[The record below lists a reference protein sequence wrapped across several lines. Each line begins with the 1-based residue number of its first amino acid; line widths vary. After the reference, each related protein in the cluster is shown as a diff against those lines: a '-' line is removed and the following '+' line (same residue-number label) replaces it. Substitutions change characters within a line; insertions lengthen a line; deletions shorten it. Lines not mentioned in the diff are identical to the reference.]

1 MYTFIFTE
9 YDSKHNFSHCKNCT
23 QSCEKM
29 LRVFSDSCLS
39 LDHLETV
46 TRFDLIRHQHIL
58 GPGEDFFTQ
67 DGKPVQP
74 HPGMEELKRVF
85 SGSTLDLNARMTE
98 VSALSHSATDDEV
111 AMSTHSSSCPSP
123 IPTLSTFLFQQQLL
137 SPFGDAMG
145 GSPCTSPT
153 ADKNAFLNRSNSC
166 TVLVL
171 GDNVYMASTVVV
183 KLLTAGYIVR
193 VTVSDPQ
200 KLSHY
205 DSKSYSSQPDV
216 TQRLSVLQVDMTDE
230 DKLSFAMKGCQYV
243 IHCGCSNTGPPASF
257 LYDSEHEY
265 FSFLKDRVTHG
276 DPSGRRD
283 SKENSSYFIE
293 YNERAVKALFVAIR
307 KVGASNI
314 KRLVITGAYTSVFD
328 LSDSD
333 PPSGLFD
340 ETCWNNKSS
349 PDDDPAVYAKI
360 LFEKEAWRLKGIME
374 VDMVVLLPSVPIGLS
389 CAAET
394 GECMQIIQDLAF
406 TPFPFCPALS
416 WNFVDI
422 QDVAECHLR
431 ALELPELN
439 GARVILSTVSLSL
452 VELSGILKKVRPSLS
467 PPTKTLNKILSFFA
481 FLLNVSHFK
490 RRKRLWR
497 SLGARKVLDNSLA
510 KEVLKMEFTPLEKAL
525 EECLDRILG
534 SPSSLP
540 VDEHTLLPESNK
552 KGMQINS
559 GKKCSAKRVI
569 RGLSLL
575 GVVAGVT
582 TFLYKKKVI

>member
-1 MYTFIFTE
+1 M
-9 YDSKHNFSHCKNCT
+9 
-23 QSCEKM
+23 
-29 LRVFSDSCLS
+29 FSDSCLS

-46 TRFDLIRHQHIL
+46 TRVDLIRHQHIL

-74 HPGMEELKRVF
+74 QPGMEELKRVF
-85 SGSTLDLNARMTE
+85 SGSTLDLNARMAE
-98 VSALSHSATDDEV
+98 VSSRSHGATDDEV
-111 AMSTHSSSCPSP
+111 VMSTHSSSCPSP
-123 IPTLSTFLFQQQLL
+123 IPTVSSFFFQQQPL
-137 SPFGDAMG
+137 SPLGDAMG
-145 GSPCTSPT
+145 YSPSTSPK
-153 ADKNAFLNRSNSC
+153 ADIAFLNRSNSC

-171 GDNVYMASTVVV
+171 GDNVYVASTVVV

-205 DSKSYSSQPDV
+205 DSKLYSSQPDV
-216 TQRLSVLQVDMTDE
+216 THRLSVLQVDMTDQE
-230 DKLSFAMKGCQYV
+230 SLSFVMKGCQYV

-257 LYDSEHEY
+257 LYDNEHKS
-265 FSFLKDRVTHG
+265 FSLFNDKVTQG
-276 DPSGRRD
+276 DASGRRD
-283 SKENSSYFIE
+283 SKENSLYFIE
-293 YNERAVKALFVAIR
+293 YNMQAVKALFAAIR

-349 PDDDPAVYAKI
+349 PDDNPAVYAKI
-360 LFEKEAWRLKGIME
+360 IFEKEAWRLKRIMD

-439 GARVILSTVSLSL
+439 GARVIVSTVSLSL
-452 VELSGILKKVRPSLS
+452 VELSGVLKKVRPSLS
-467 PPTKTLNKILSFFA
+467 PPTKTLNKVLSFLA
-481 FLLNVSHFK
+481 FLLNVSRFK
-490 RRKRLWR
+490 RRKQLWR

-510 KEVLKMEFTPLEKAL
+510 KEILNMEFTPLEKAL
-525 EECLDRILG
+525 EECLDRILD

-540 VDEHTLLPESNK
+540 VDEITFLPEANK
-552 KGMQINS
+552 EGMQENS
-559 GKKCSAKRVI
+559 KIKCSAIKVI

-575 GVVAGVT
+575 GGVAGVT
-582 TFLYKKKVI
+582 LFLYKKRFHN